1 MPKVGE
7 LLDGRYKLTQD
18 LGAGGFGD
26 TFLAEDTKNFD
37 QHVVVKHFAPKQN
50 LTSTQFQELTQRFEQ
65 EARALSWLGSQ
76 HDQIPKLFAFFTVGG
91 EFYLAQEYIQGSD
104 LTGEIGSR
112 PRSEGY
118 TRRFL
123 VDVCEVLAFVHSK
136 GVIHRDLK
144 PQNIMRRRQDNRLVV
159 LDFGS
164 VKEVTAT
171 VMSNPSQQ
179 NDSFAPLSRGFAPL
193 EQMMGKPCMAS
204 DVHAIGITAVLA
216 LQAKFPD
223 LDGTEWDL
231 SGLAVSS
238 GLKAI
243 LQKMVCMNY
252 KRRYA
257 NAGEVLAALDELVQ
271 STPQMVAKP
280 SPPSPS
286 PTPVPVVKPAPAPVI
301 PAKAV
306 AKPSPPSP
314 APAPVVKPAPAPVV
328 WELSQDIP
336 RRSFLGQAG
345 RFLGWGLVGVAAVRG
360 GSELWNQLTTP
371 KFAPNE
377 TVTVDDQGNIMERSI
392 ITPEYFTEMINGIG
406 IEMVSI
412 AGGTFWMGSPDGE
425 ESRWDRESPQHEVSV
440 PDFFLGKFA
449 VTQAQWRAVAQL
461 PQINQS
467 LNADPS
473 YFKGDNRPVEKVSW
487 DDAQEFCARLSQATG
502 KAYRLPSEA
511 QWEYACRAGSTTP
524 FAFGATLNTDIA
536 NYNGDD
542 TYGNGKKGVYREQT
556 IDVGSFPP
564 NAWGLYDMH
573 GNVWEWCEDSWHDNY
588 NGAPTDG
595 TAWIDNGTENKL
607 WRGGSWF
614 FAPKNCR
621 SANRYG
627 FTRDAQG
634 YGIGF
639 RLFLPRT

>member
-1 MPKVGE
+1 
-7 LLDGRYKLTQD
+7 
-18 LGAGGFGD
+18 
-26 TFLAEDTKNFD
+26 
-37 QHVVVKHFAPKQN
+37 
-50 LTSTQFQELTQRFEQ
+50 
-65 EARALSWLGSQ
+65 
-76 HDQIPKLFAFFTVGG
+76 
-91 EFYLAQEYIQGSD
+91 
-104 LTGEIGSR
+104 
-112 PRSEGY
+112 
-118 TRRFL
+118 
-123 VDVCEVLAFVHSK
+123 
-136 GVIHRDLK
+136 
-144 PQNIMRRRQDNRLVV
+144 MRRRQDNRLVV

-252 KRRYA
+252 KQRYA